1 MHCMDAGFDVSE
13 GVARRD
19 SAEGAGGEVEEAQ
32 SDRQLGDEH
41 LPLRYYISMRSLPWT
56 QQVRSSSFRDL
67 VIVSRARL
75 FSDEFILVFVY
86 LSPILTH
93 CDSLHY
99 CGRFSM
105 SPKVQ

>member
-1 MHCMDAGFDVSE
+1 
-13 GVARRD
+13 
-19 SAEGAGGEVEEAQ
+19 
-32 SDRQLGDEH
+32 
-41 LPLRYYISMRSLPWT
+41 MRSLPWT

-93 CDSLHY
+93 CDSLH